1 MRTWQSCAEANIGQA
16 RRWASVAL
24 SSLVAAS
31 LCLVISGPAL
41 AGEAGTEVLGWDVGG
56 SVEAGGIY
64 SFGERGS
71 SKFNQYRDMDNGF
84 AGELT
89 LRGEKKD
96 QPYFFELGAKNPARD
111 DQSYEGEFGRYGL
124 FRLDLGWDRTP
135 HVLSNSART
144 IYQQNGDTFNLPSTL
159 RSTIAT
165 TFTTS
170 PTSAA
175 SRTAISNT
183 INGLLRPVDLGFNT
197 DVGKAGFK
205 YTPLEDL
212 RFDFEYQNIRRE
224 GKRPLGAQM
233 AGSTSGPIDELAVP
247 IENYTNE
254 VEVGAEYARTN
265 WGLQFGYTGSFFNN
279 KYTGYSWDNPI
290 QATNTGSANGSDRIS
305 AAPDN
310 SAHTFNLTGTAA
322 LPLRTRINGTFAYTM
337 LRQDQTFEYSTANPL
352 LARTNT
358 DNAGN
363 TSPDAKAN
371 LVLGNIV
378 LTSRPINNVT
388 ATARYRYFEYQND
401 TPFHVFTNDVCV
413 GGGTTVGSATTKKER
428 YTKQNAGFD
437 LGWHPI
443 RMLNLKAGYEF
454 EHWSRADFGELGDT
468 GATDQNF
475 SNHEHIGKFS
485 ADVTP
490 VDWFLG
496 RVTYTYG
503 DRQIYGYNTNP
514 TTDLAGSIKYNYA
527 DRRRHRVDALFQF
540 SPWET
545 LTPSVSVGYAIDDF
559 PNNQFG
565 LTKDDYFSAGVNLD
579 WSPVKWLTISG
590 DYTYEQYNYD
600 MASRYLVG
608 GTFPGFSYNDWK
620 SKSKDE
626 FHNVGVNAVVS
637 IVPKKFDVT
646 LGYGVTFG
654 YTTFQNSNPNFVT
667 PAASCPNTPPAPAYT
682 CVPQAKAYDWD
693 KVFNVLQTVK
703 VVAKYRLT
711 EKLSLRGG
719 FAYERY
725 NERNWA
731 TDPMAPF
738 MGNYDSDRPGGSP
751 IAAGVQSVWLGAT
764 QPNHEA
770 YILGFLVRYDF

>member
-1 MRTWQSCAEANIGQA
+1 MGQA

-24 SSLVAAS
+24 SGLVAAS

-41 AGEAGTEVLGWDVGG
+41 AGEAGTDVLGWDVSG

-71 SKFNQYRDMDNGF
+71 SKFNQYQDMDNGF
-84 AGELT
+84 VGELS

-135 HVLSNSART
+135 HVLSNSAQT
-144 IYQQNGDTFNLPSTL
+144 IYQQNGDTFSLPSSN
-159 RSTIAT
+159 RAAIAT
-165 TFTTS
+165 TFTTT
-170 PTSAA
+170 PTTVAGRA
-175 SRTAISNT
+175 AISAQ

-212 RFDFEYQNIRRE
+212 RFDIEYQNIRRE

-233 AGSTSGPIDELAVP
+233 AGSTSGPIQELAVP

-254 VEVGAEYARTN
+254 VKVGGEYARAN
-265 WGLQFGYTGSFFNN
+265 WGLQFGYTGSFFHNQ
-279 KYTGYSWDNPI
+279 YTGYTWDTPTV
-290 QATNTGSANGSDRIS
+290 AANTGSANATERVS

-310 SAHTFNLTGTAA
+310 SAHTFNVTGTTA
-322 LPLRTRINGTFAYTM
+322 LPLRTRLNGTFAYTM
-337 LRQDQTFEYSTANPL
+337 LRQDETFLYSTANPL
-352 LARTNT
+352 LTRTNA
-358 DNAGN
+358 DDSGN

-401 TPFHVFTNDVCV
+401 TPFHAFTNDVYV
-413 GGGTTVGSATTKKER
+413 GGGTSVGSATTKKER

-437 LGWHPI
+437 LGWHPMS
-443 RMLNLKAGYEF
+443 MLNLKAGYEF

-485 ADVTP
+485 ADATP

-496 RVTYTYG
+496 RLTYTYG
-503 DRQIYGYNTNP
+503 YRKIYGYNTNP
-514 TTDLAGSIKYNYA
+514 STDLAGSIKYNYA

-545 LTPSVSVGYAIDDF
+545 FAPSVSAGYAIDDF

-565 LTKDDYFSAGVNLD
+565 LLKNDYWTVGVNLD
-579 WSPVKWLTISG
+579 WRPVKWLTFTA

-600 MASRYLVG
+600 MMSRYLVG
-608 GTFPGFSYNDWK
+608 GTYPGFPYNNWK
-620 SKSKDE
+620 SNSKDE
-626 FHNVGVNAVVS
+626 FHNVGVNALVDV
-637 IVPKKFDVT
+637 VPKRFDVT
-646 LGYGVTFG
+646 LGYAVTFG
-654 YTTFQNSNPNFVT
+654 YTTFDNSNPNLNAGGT
-667 PAASCPNTPPAPAYT
+667 TS
-682 CVPQAKAYDWD
+682 VPQAVAYSWD
-693 KVFNVLQTVK
+693 KVSNILQTFKIVGR
-703 VVAKYRLT
+703 YRLT

-725 NERNWA
+725 TENNWA
-731 TDPMAPF
+731 IDPMAPF
-738 MGNYDSDRPGGSP
+738 MGNYDTDRPGGSP
-751 IAAGVQSVWLGAT
+751 ITAGVQSVWLGAT
-764 QPNHEA
+764 QPNYEA
-770 YILGFLVRYDF
+770 YTLGCIVRYDF